1 MNLQNWV
8 AIAESGRVQREQKM
22 ELALKELGLISHEGL
37 CIEECKTLC
46 KALQIKWNGT
56 KTIKKSGNNLVGL
69 QATGAQD
76 NVLPEWTGEKLFAL
90 RKTAVAR

>member
-56 KTIKKSGNNLVGL
+56 ITIKKC
-69 QATGAQD
+69 
-76 NVLPEWTGEKLFAL
+76 EKCGGITSNGSTRQCFT
-90 RKTAVAR
+90 RMDW